1 MDGGARGTVAGLGG
15 RGATVGGGGGDGTV
29 AGLGGGGATVG
40 GGGGGGEPM
49 PVWGHIPSGRRY
61 IEEAYQRGEAELR
74 PYVDRI
80 VLPRTA
86 GMAAREKQF
95 RGRALFATVMGDAM
109 PVMPAALLAAM
120 EVHCGVAQSAARV
133 EVCSPPFHFF
143 IRFDS
148 DEDCTRVL
156 NASWELRCGR
166 SWICFHRWDQ
176 TSRGTVGK
184 FMYKT
189 ALSIEGLP
197 EEAWEAQTVNLLMAG
212 IDGELIEML
221 PATDRWV
228 LPVTA
233 WLRNPSDVP
242 KMVTLTVPVASVPD
256 THGSDEHVES
266 PPPPMSP
273 REKRTMD
280 YTLIVHVKEVIDRG
294 DLLTEGVDSEYLPDD
309 DEDLSRRHTFKTWR
323 GKIDGTGPSDLGFA

>member
-1 MDGGARGTVAGLGG
+1 
-15 RGATVGGGGGDGTV
+15 
-29 AGLGGGGATVG
+29 
-40 GGGGGGEPM
+40 
-49 PVWGHIPSGRRY
+49 
-61 IEEAYQRGEAELR
+61 
-74 PYVDRI
+74 
-80 VLPRTA
+80 
-86 GMAAREKQF
+86 
-95 RGRALFATVMGDAM
+95 MGDTM

-120 EVHCGVAQSAARV
+120 EVHCGVAQSSARV

-242 KMVTLTVPVASVPD
+242 K
-256 THGSDEHVES
+256 
-266 PPPPMSP
+266 
-273 REKRTMD
+273 
-280 YTLIVHVKEVIDRG
+280 DRKSTR
-294 DLLTEGVDSEYLPDD
+294 LNSSHRS
-309 DEDLSRRHTFKTWR
+309 LSRM
-323 GKIDGTGPSDLGFA
+323 PSSA